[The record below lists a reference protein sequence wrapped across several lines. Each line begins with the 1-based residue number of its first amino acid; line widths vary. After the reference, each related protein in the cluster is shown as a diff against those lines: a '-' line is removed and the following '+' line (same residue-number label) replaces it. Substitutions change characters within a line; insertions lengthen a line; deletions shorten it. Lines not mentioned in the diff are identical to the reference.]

1 MKMMCAKILIFFVTT
16 FVLMSCSL
24 FFGSND
30 KIDLKSHNY
39 QVLRLDLEKNSTWQ
53 LMQNEK
59 NESDIAFKQNKTG
72 AIISLNSVCK
82 KTQKSLKDLMGA
94 LLLDL
99 NSTTQPQ
106 TQEVLIDGTQAL
118 AADVQT
124 KTSDGITI
132 LIRAI
137 VLYKSGCTFDLL
149 YIASQSVFKEQYASF
164 ERFLKGFHVQ

>member
-1 MKMMCAKILIFFVTT
+1 MT

-24 FFGSND
+24 FFGSSD

-39 QVLRLDLEKNSTWQ
+39 QVLRLDLEKNSSWQ
-53 LMQNEK
+53 LIHNEK

-72 AIISLNSVCK
+72 AIISVNSVCK
-82 KTQKSLKDLMGA
+82 QTKKSLQDLMDT

-99 NSTTQPQ
+99 NLSTKPQPQ
-106 TQEVLIDGTQAL
+106 EVIIDDSQAL

-124 KTSDGITI
+124 KTTDGISI
-132 LIRAI
+132 MIRAI

-149 YIASQSVFKEQYASF
+149 YVASQSVFKNQYLYF